1 MISNFEGKTI
11 GTEQEILDLRWA
23 NASEGEVIADLFS
36 STDTDREMDLCQYF
50 GQKKSKDYAAFL
62 SSSSSFC

>member
-36 STDTDREMDLCQYF
+36 STDTDRDFPLNTLHLKLRCSAD
-50 GQKKSKDYAAFL
+50 GI
-62 SSSSSFC
+62 

>member
-36 STDTDREMDLCQYF
+36 STDTIRYL
-50 GQKKSKDYAAFL
+50 KSYLKTPEGL
-62 SSSSSFC
+62 